1 MADIIDGG
9 AARPLPK
16 PIPDRIKE
24 AREAAGFT
32 LDAFA
37 ESLGKTRQAVA
48 QFENG
53 QTSPSSDTLSRI
65 IELTGQPVSF
75 FVTSPLRSATSGT
88 VFWRSLKR
96 MEQRHRSRIS
106 RRLQWAADIADLA
119 NNYVEFPEV
128 DIPHWDFDP
137 ETADDD
143 DIEAAAEHLRVY
155 WSLGGGP
162 IGNLADL
169 LESKGVIIVREDV
182 RCADMD
188 GLSSWIG
195 GRPYVL
201 LSGEVESGPRDLF
214 NLAHE
219 LGHIYLHATVE
230 LNNKNLALI
239 EKQANRFASAFLM
252 PADTFSKEVIGTSL
266 EFLKSLKRRWGVAIA
281 AMAYRCK
288 DLKLITDSQFSYIF
302 RQMNV
307 QKIRKVEPLD
317 SAFPVCQPEV
327 LGQAIRMIIEHDV
340 ISRSD
345 IESRVGLNLSDVE
358 SLCSVEKGFLDQK
371 VVRVQFR

>member
-1 MADIIDGG
+1 MANIENGN
-9 AARPLPK
+9 ATRSLPK

-24 AREAAGFT
+24 AREAVGLT

-37 ESLGKTRQAVA
+37 EALDITRQAVA

-53 QTSPSSDTLSRI
+53 QTSPSGDTFSKI
-65 IELTGQPVSF
+65 IGVTGQPISF
-75 FVTSPLRSATSGT
+75 FVTSPPRPVTSGT

-106 RRLQWAADIADLA
+106 RRLQWAADIAELA
-119 NNYVEFPEV
+119 NEYVEFPEV

-137 ETADDD
+137 ETADED
-143 DIEAAAEHLRVY
+143 DIEAAAEHLRAY

-162 IGNLADL
+162 VGNLADV

-182 RCADMD
+182 RCSDMD

-201 LSGEVESGPRDLF
+201 LSGEIESGPRDLF

-252 PADTFSKEVIGTSL
+252 PADTFAKEVIGTSL

-288 DLKLITDSQFSYIF
+288 DLRLITESQFSYIF

-317 SAFPVCQPEV
+317 SAFSVCQPQI
-327 LGQAIRMIIEHDV
+327 LGQAIRMIIEHNV

-345 IESRVGLNLSDVE
+345 IESRIGLNLTDVE
-358 SLCSVEKGFLDQK
+358 SLCSVEAGFLDQK
-371 VVRVQFR
+371 VVRVEFR

>member
-1 MADIIDGG
+1 MDGSKDRG
-9 AARPLPK
+9 AARSLPK

-32 LDAFA
+32 LESFA
-37 ESLGKTRQAVA
+37 EALDKTRQAVA

-53 QTSPSSDTLSRI
+53 QTSPSGDTFSNI
-65 IELTGQPVSF
+65 IELTDQPISF
-75 FVTSPLRSATSGT
+75 FVSTPPRAGGNST

-96 MEQRHRSRIS
+96 MEQRHRNRMS
-106 RRLQWAADIADLA
+106 RRLQWAADIAELA
-119 NNYVEFPEV
+119 NQYVELPEV
-128 DIPHWDFDP
+128 DIPHWEFDP
-137 ETADDD
+137 EKADDD
-143 DIEAAAEHLRVY
+143 DIESAAEHLREY
-155 WSLGGGP
+155 WSLGEGP
-162 IGNLADL
+162 IGNLSDVM
-169 LESKGVIIVREDV
+169 ESKGIIIVRENV
-182 RCADMD
+182 ECADMD

-201 LSGEVESGPRDLF
+201 LSGEVRSGPRDLF

-230 LNNKNLALI
+230 LNTKNLSMI

-252 PADTFSKEVIGTSL
+252 PADSFSKEVIGTSL
-266 EFLKSLKRRWGVAIA
+266 EFFKSLKRRWGVAIA

-288 DLKLITDSQFSYIF
+288 DLKLISESQFSYVF

-307 QKIRKVEPLD
+307 HKIRRVEPYD
-317 SAFPVCQPEV
+317 EAFPVSQPQV
-327 LGQAIRMIIEHDV
+327 LGQAIRMIVDHEV

-345 IESRVGLNLSDVE
+345 IEYRIGLNLSDVE
-358 SLCSVEKGFLDQK
+358 RLCSVEEGFLDQK

>member
-1 MADIIDGG
+1 MVETKDGG
-9 AARPLPK
+9 AMRLLPR

-24 AREAAGFT
+24 AREAAGYT
-32 LDAFA
+32 LEAFA
-37 ESLGKTRQAVA
+37 EALEKTRQAVA

-53 QTSPSSDTLSRI
+53 QTCPSGDTLSKI
-65 IELTGQPVSF
+65 IELTGQPISF
-75 FVTSPLRSATSGT
+75 FVASPLRPVTSGT

-106 RRLQWAADIADLA
+106 RRLQWAADIAGLA
-119 NNYVEFPEV
+119 NDYVELPEV
-128 DIPHWDFDP
+128 DIPHWEFDP
-137 ETADDD
+137 ETADED
-143 DIEAAAEHLRVY
+143 DIEAAAEHLRAY

-162 IGNLADL
+162 ISNLADL

-201 LSGEVESGPRDLF
+201 LSGEVQSGPRDLF

-230 LNNKNLALI
+230 LNNRNLALI

-266 EFLKSLKRRWGVAIA
+266 EFFKSLKRRWGVAIA

-288 DLKLITDSQFSYIF
+288 DLKLITESQFSYIF

-317 SAFPVCQPEV
+317 GFFSVCQPQV
-327 LGQAIRMIIEHDV
+327 LGQAIRMIVDHNV

-345 IESRVGLNLSDVE
+345 IEYRIGLNLSDVE
-358 SLCSVEKGFLDQK
+358 RLCSVEEGFLDHK

>member
-1 MADIIDGG
+1 MAEIENGS
-9 AARPLPK
+9 ATRSLPK

-24 AREAAGFT
+24 AREAVGLT

-37 ESLGKTRQAVA
+37 EALEKTRQAVA

-53 QTSPSSDTLSRI
+53 QTSPSGETFSKI
-65 IELTGQPVSF
+65 IEVTGQPISF
-75 FVTSPLRSATSGT
+75 FVTSPPRPVTSGT

-106 RRLQWAADIADLA
+106 RRLQWAADIAQLA
-119 NNYVEFPEV
+119 NEYVEFPEV

-137 ETADDD
+137 ESADED
-143 DIEAAAEHLRVY
+143 DIEAAAEHLRTY
-155 WSLGGGP
+155 WCLGSGP
-162 IGNLADL
+162 VGNLADL
-169 LESKGVIIVREDV
+169 LESKGVILVREDV

-195 GRPYVL
+195 GRPYIL
-201 LSGEVESGPRDLF
+201 LSGEIESGPRDLF

-252 PADTFSKEVIGTSL
+252 PADMFSKEVIGTSL
-266 EFLKSLKRRWGVAIA
+266 EFFKSLKRRWGVAIA

-288 DLKLITDSQFSYIF
+288 DLRLISESQFSYIF
-302 RQMNV
+302 RQMSV

-317 SAFPVCQPEV
+317 SAFPVCQPQV
-327 LGQAIRMIIEHDV
+327 LGQAIRMIIEHNV

-345 IESRVGLNLSDVE
+345 IESRIGLNLSDVE
-358 SLCSVEKGFLDQK
+358 SLCSVEEGFLDQK